1 MGDEMMVKAIRFDKA
16 GGPEVM
22 KWVDVEVGEPGNGE
36 IRIRQHAVGLNYID
50 VYFRTGLYPLPLP
63 GGLGMEAAGEV
74 TAVGAGVTDFKPGDR
89 IAYVARPP
97 GAYAQERV
105 LRADQAVKLPDALS
119 YEQGASV
126 MLQGLTAQYL
136 LRRTYPVKAGDTI
149 LIQAA
154 AGGVGL
160 LVCQWAKALGAT
172 VIGTVGSDEKA
183 EIAKAHG
190 CDHPIVYTRDNFTK
204 RVREITNGAGV
215 PVVYDSIGKDTMTGS
230 MDCLA
235 PLGMFVSFGNA
246 SGPLPPLD
254 SSELAGRGSLFFTR
268 PTLFT
273 YIGKRSDYE
282 AMSAEMFAMLV
293 SGKVKTSVNQR
304 YSLPDVAKA
313 HADLEGRRT
322 TGSTILLPD

>member
-1 MGDEMMVKAIRFDKA
+1 MTKAIRYDKT

-22 KWVDVEVGEPGNGE
+22 KWVDVDVGEPGEGE
-36 IRIRQHAVGLNYID
+36 VRLRQSACGLNYID
-50 VYFRTGLYPLPLP
+50 VYFRTGLYPQPLP
-63 GGLGMEAAGEV
+63 AGLGMEAAGEV
-74 TAVGAGVTDFKPGDR
+74 TAVGSGVSALKVGDR
-89 IAYVARPP
+89 VAYVARPP

-105 LRADQAVKLPDALS
+105 LRADQVIKLPDAIS
-119 YEQGASV
+119 DEAAASI

-136 LRRTYPVKAGDTI
+136 LRRTYRVKAGDTI

-183 EIAKAHG
+183 AIAKAHG
-190 CDHPIVYTRDNFTK
+190 CDHPIVYTREDFTA

-215 PVVYDSIGKDTMTGS
+215 PVVYDSIGKDTYTKS
-230 MDCLA
+230 LDCLA

-254 SSELAGRGSLFFTR
+254 SSEFAGRGSLFFTR

-273 YIGKRSDYE
+273 HIAKRADYE
-282 AMSAEMFAMLV
+282 AMAAELFDV
-293 SGKVKTSVNQR
+293 VSSGKVKTSINQR
-304 YSLPDVAKA
+304 CALKDVGQA
-313 HADLEGRRT
+313 HADLEARKT
-322 TGSTILLPD
+322 TGSTVLIP

>member
-1 MGDEMMVKAIRFDKA
+1 MSKAIRYDKA

-22 KWVDVEVGEPGNGE
+22 KWVDVEVGEPGEGE
-36 IRIRQHAVGLNYID
+36 VRLRQSACGLNYID
-50 VYFRTGLYPLPLP
+50 VYFRTGLYPQPLP
-63 GGLGMEAAGEV
+63 AGLGMEAAGEV
-74 TAVGAGVTDFKPGDR
+74 TAVGRGVSGLKAGDR
-89 IAYVARPP
+89 VAYVARPP

-105 LRADQAVKLPDALS
+105 LRAEQVIKLPDAIS
-119 YEQGASV
+119 DEAAASV

-136 LRRTYPVKAGDTI
+136 LRRTYCVKAGDTI

-190 CDHPIVYTRDNFTK
+190 CDHPIVYTREDFTA

-215 PVVYDSIGKDTMTGS
+215 PVVYDSIGKDTYTKS
-230 MDCLA
+230 LDCLA

-246 SGPLPPLD
+246 SGQIEAFNINLLQ
-254 SSELAGRGSLFFTR
+254 AKGSLFATR
-268 PTLFT
+268 PTLNT
-273 YIGKRSDYE
+273 YAAKRADLLDI
-282 AMSAEMFAMLV
+282 ANNLFAV
-293 SGKVKTSVNQR
+293 VASGAVKIPVNQKYALR
-304 YSLPDVAKA
+304 DAPKA
-313 HADLEGRRT
+313 HRDLEGRAT
-322 TGSTILLPD
+322 TGSSILVP